1 MSKHHSYQ
9 EAVAILHVGRMR
21 KLRAAMVMGR
31 AKVSGPQGQQL
42 KQHLNSDPSNSRA
55 MLPAQ
60 VSEVA
65 FVVMRGFNELVT
77 HADGER
83 DEGSPRADW
92 TAGLEAKVNIH

>member
-1 MSKHHSYQ
+1 MDEETEGCHGDGEGK
-9 EAVAILHVGRMR
+9 GP
-21 KLRAAMVMGR
+21 RAPGA
-31 AKVSGPQGQQL
+31 AA

-65 FVVMRGFNELVT
+65 VMVMRGFNELVT
-77 HADGER
+77 HPDGER
-83 DEGSPRADW
+83 GEGSPRADW